1 VIWEREK
8 KKNILIINDFLVLPV
23 CLASHHHIRAKIFCG
38 FLGEREK
45 RVIDIGSIAIVLW
58 VLTIFGENIFSL
70 LFSLEIDNKL
80 LLDTLVPQPFLIRNL
95 VRFILAY

>member
-1 VIWEREK
+1 MT
-8 KKNILIINDFLVLPV
+8 FSFYQF
-23 CLASHHHIRAKIFCG
+23 CLASHHHIRAKTFCG

-80 LLDTLVPQPFLIRNL
+80 LLDILVPQPFLIRNL